1 MPKYSV
7 DEVLDI
13 IKTLTADEKSL
24 LQEQLP
30 NVLGTAAAPAI
41 SQRGH
46 TQSQSFDKFSM
57 GSGNAF
63 TANQAGGDVNSAQT
77 LNNNQGSVQN
87 ASLTEALAI
96 LQSLKQEVNQS
107 DAFNRLEKTTV
118 EGTIKVIQE
127 ELTKLKPDKSLV
139 EQAIDSLKK
148 GLEGVLIL
156 AEPVTK
162 VAALIA
168 KAWMI

>member
-30 NVLGTAAAPAI
+30 NVLGIAAASATA
-41 SQRGH
+41 QRGH
-46 TQSQSFDKFSM
+46 TQSQSFGNLSM

-63 TANQAGGDVNSAQT
+63 APIQAVGDVNSAQT

-107 DAFNRLEKTTV
+107 DALNRLEKTTV

-127 ELTKLKPDKSLV
+127 ELTKQKPDKSLV
-139 EQAIDSLKK
+139 EQAIESLKK

-162 VAALIA
+162 VAVLIA

>member
-30 NVLGTAAAPAI
+30 NVLGTAAASATP
-41 SQRGH
+41 QRGH

-107 DAFNRLEKTTV
+107 DALNRLEKTTV

-127 ELTKLKPDKSLV
+127 ELTKPKPDKSLV

-162 VAALIA
+162 VAALVA